1 MLEVLADEYQIRQE
15 VLAELAEIQAQEE
28 QDEIIRCRE
37 SKPLAA

>member
-1 MLEVLADEYQIRQE
+1 MLEALAEEYETLQE

-37 SKPLAA
+37 FKPLTA